1 MSICSIPRKGFF
13 EVGVFQQKV
22 TAPLLAGLLLQLG
35 EVALF
40 VCLCWA
46 GQGHTG
52 LGEGPADSAA
62 PVPSLAVSGPDPQ
75 QELPLQSCP
84 GSPEG
89 PWTLPPSR
97 HWWPSS
103 PLQLQERMELGGLK
117 AALDLK
123 FSNNVGSQGRSTTRT
138 VPLAEEASGPAG

>member
-62 PVPSLAVSGPDPQ
+62 LVPSLAVSGPDPQ

-89 PWTLPPSR
+89 PWDTPPQQALVAIQ
-97 HWWPSS
+97 PSAAAGEDGVGGFEGS
-103 PLQLQERMELGGLK
+103 PGFEVQQ
-117 AALDLK
+117 
-123 FSNNVGSQGRSTTRT
+123 
-138 VPLAEEASGPAG
+138 